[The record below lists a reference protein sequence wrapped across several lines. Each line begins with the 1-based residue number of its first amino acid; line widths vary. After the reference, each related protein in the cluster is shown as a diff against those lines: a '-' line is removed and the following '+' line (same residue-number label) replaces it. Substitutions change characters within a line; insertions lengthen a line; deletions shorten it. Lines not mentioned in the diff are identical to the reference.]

1 MTRIRLS
8 FAWLVVVAAGCSS
21 RAPDAPP
28 PARPAPISG
37 AITLDGKPL
46 GSAVVTFMP
55 QGTLGAEAVGETG
68 ADGSYVAATAGKAG
82 VLPGEY
88 RVIVSYLAAPGG
100 KAVGLEPRSK
110 RPMPEELI
118 RSKELLPGRAS
129 NPARTTLSATVP
141 PGGGRINYAL
151 IGPLAEPPPALPPGS
166 MNRIRPSGLL
176 GPSGR

>member
-1 MTRIRLS
+1 VTGIRLS
-8 FAWLVVVAAGCSS
+8 SAWLVLVVAGCSS
-21 RAPDAPP
+21 RAPDATA

-55 QGTLGAEAVGETG
+55 QGTVGAEAVGETG
-68 ADGSYVAATAGKAG
+68 VDGLYMASTAGKAG

-100 KAVGLEPRSK
+100 KPIGLEARSK
-110 RPMPEELI
+110 RPMPAEVG
-118 RSKELLPGRAS
+118 RGKELLPGRSS

-151 IGPLAEPPPALPPGS
+151 IGPLAEALKWTPLA
-166 MNRIRPSGLL
+166 RPKIDDSSLL
-176 GPSGR
+176 SR